1 MRTLVGWLRLGSS
14 WGHLRSGPGLFLA
27 AQSPLPHLLFPGTE
41 NSAEDLET
49 GLDAVT
55 AGTTSRR
62 PSLRPPLF
70 CRGPMSSWGDGA
82 SQDARGRGLSFLAF
96 LTVACKGDGHQ
107 HRPRLGR
114 QCQSWRGLL
123 YRWANSGGERAGP
136 GHGPAQ

>member
-1 MRTLVGWLRLGSS
+1 MTSGLAGGWARAGPPEVWPGALSGRL
-14 WGHLRSGPGLFLA
+14 
-27 AQSPLPHLLFPGTE
+27 SPLPHLLFPGTE

-70 CRGPMSSWGDGA
+70 CRGPMSSGR
-82 SQDARGRGLSFLAF
+82 RGVSRMPRRVSFLPRL

-107 HRPRLGR
+107 TQTEAGTSVSELEGSLVQMGQQRWREGR
-114 QCQSWRGLL
+114 
-123 YRWANSGGERAGP
+123 
-136 GHGPAQ
+136 HGPAQ